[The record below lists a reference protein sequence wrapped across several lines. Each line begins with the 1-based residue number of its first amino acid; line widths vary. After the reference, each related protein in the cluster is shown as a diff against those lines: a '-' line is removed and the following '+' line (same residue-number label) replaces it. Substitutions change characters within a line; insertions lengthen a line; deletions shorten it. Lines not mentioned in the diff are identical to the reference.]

1 MFRTAFFSIAVALI
15 ATSSFA
21 QAPDRGYVQGMGGV
35 AATSATDGVFA
46 AAVAVRASSRLHV
59 FGELGHLRNGIW
71 TSLDD
76 ELAATGEAITNQI
89 TALFGNGTTATF
101 EAKVPT
107 WYGLGG
113 ARVLGP
119 RLGAV
124 ETYLEG
130 GIGFARLRPEV
141 QFEIGEE
148 RLDAEAERLLSLES
162 ERSELMSAAGA
173 GIAFRV
179 AGPIRV
185 EAGYRFSRLHG
196 DEPFNV
202 NRVHA
207 GLGFA
212 F

>member
-1 MFRTAFFSIAVALI
+1 MRRIAIFSVVVLLTAS
-15 ATSSFA
+15 SSFA
-21 QAPDRGYVQGMGGV
+21 QTRDRGYVQGIGGV
-35 AATSATDGVFA
+35 ASTSVTDGVFA
-46 AAVAVRASSRLHV
+46 GAAAVRATNRLHV

-71 TSLDD
+71 SALDD
-76 ELAATGEAITNQI
+76 ELAAKGEAITNQI
-89 TALFGNGTTATF
+89 TALFGEGTTASF
-101 EAKVPT
+101 DAKVPT

-113 ARVLGP
+113 ARFLGP
-119 RLGAV
+119 RFGAI

-141 QFEIGEE
+141 QLEVGGQP
-148 RLDAEAERLLSLES
+148 LDAEADRLLSLDS

-185 EAGYRFSRLHG
+185 EAGYRFSRIHG
-196 DEPFNV
+196 DLPFNV

>member
-1 MFRTAFFSIAVALI
+1 MRRIAFFGIAVLLTA
-15 ATSSFA
+15 ASSLA
-21 QAPDRGYVQGMGGV
+21 QTRDRGYVQGIGGV
-35 AATSATDGVFA
+35 ASTSVTDGVFA
-46 AAVAVRASSRLHV
+46 GAAAVRATDRLHV
-59 FGELGHLRNGIW
+59 FGEIGHLRNGIW

-76 ELAATGEAITNQI
+76 ELAATGAAITDQI
-89 TALFGNGTTATF
+89 AAQFGDGTTATF
-101 EAKVPT
+101 DARVPT

-113 ARVLGP
+113 ARFLGP
-119 RLGAV
+119 RLGAL

-141 QFEIGEE
+141 RLNVGDQ
-148 RLDAEAERLLSLES
+148 RLDSEVERLLSLEG

-173 GIAFRV
+173 GVAFRI

-185 EAGYRFSRLHG
+185 EAGYRFSRIHG
-196 DEPFNV
+196 DQPVNV

>member
-1 MFRTAFFSIAVALI
+1 MRRIAFICIAIVLI
-15 ATSSFA
+15 ASSSFA
-21 QAPDRGYVQGMGGV
+21 QTRDRGYVQGIGGV

-46 AAVAVRASSRLHV
+46 GAVAVRAASRLHV

-76 ELAATGEAITNQI
+76 ELAATGDAITNQI
-89 TALFGNGTTATF
+89 AALFGDGTTATF
-101 EAKVPT
+101 EARVPT

-113 ARVLGP
+113 ARFLGP
-119 RLGAV
+119 RVGAL
-124 ETYLEG
+124 ETYLEA

-141 QFEIGEE
+141 QLEVGET
-148 RLDAEAERLLSLES
+148 RLDAEAERLLSLEG
-162 ERSELMSAAGA
+162 ERSELMSAVGA
-173 GIAFRV
+173 GVAFRI

-185 EAGYRFSRLHG
+185 EGGYRFSRIHG
-196 DEPFNV
+196 DQPFNV

>member
-1 MFRTAFFSIAVALI
+1 MRRIAFICLALVCIAS
-15 ATSSFA
+15 SSFA
-21 QAPDRGYVQGMGGV
+21 QARDRGYVQGIGGV

-46 AAVAVRASSRLHV
+46 GAVAVRATNRLHV

-76 ELAATGEAITNQI
+76 ELTATGEAITGQI
-89 TALFGNGTTATF
+89 AALFGDGTTAKF

-113 ARVLGP
+113 ARFLGP

-141 QFEIGEE
+141 HLDIGDE

-185 EAGYRFSRLHG
+185 EAGYRFSRIHG
-196 DEPFNV
+196 DQSFNV
-202 NRVHA
+202 NHVHA